1 MKESE
6 ILEKEASLRGKE
18 GNYEQAVK
26 DREITIAN
34 LQNDI
39 EQYRNDLISI
49 QDKFYSGEIEHKA
62 QIKFKDETIKN
73 MS

>member
-34 LQNDI
+34 L
-39 EQYRNDLISI
+39 
-49 QDKFYSGEIEHKA
+49 
-62 QIKFKDETIKN
+62 
-73 MS
+73 